1 VEERLYM
8 EVKIIHN
15 ASEVY
20 EFLKDKIRYDYVYQF
35 TDLSS
40 KEWDNVICY
49 GLFDNSQLKEIAV
62 LAINFDIPVLL
73 AASFANEKYN
83 TELLLRIKKFLPS
96 KFYTHIDRETL
107 DSVFDI
113 NDILELEEYMNMG
126 LCNYDLLDKKGEN
139 EAVRLGFNDL
149 KDIKELI
156 NESYPEAWLDDDL
169 VKLNKSF
176 GIYVEGKLV
185 SFAGIH
191 AYSQEYQVV
200 AVAHV
205 TTHPDYRQ
213 KGYGEKVVCSLVKDL
228 KNKIEFIGLNVKV
241 DNSVAINCYK
251 KLGFIEFGKF
261 VGCEIVNNC
270 DCTKSIRS
278 KGEGFIK

>member
-1 VEERLYM
+1 M

-20 EFLKDKIRYDYVYQF
+20 EFLKDKTRYDYIYQVA
-35 TDLSS
+35 DLSP
-40 KEWDNVICY
+40 KEWKNVICY
-49 GLFDNSQLKEIAV
+49 GLFDNEQLKEIAM
-62 LAINFDIPVLL
+62 LLINYDIPVLL
-73 AASFANEKYN
+73 AASFEKEKYN
-83 TELLLRIKKFLPS
+83 TELLSMIKKFLPS

-107 DSVFDI
+107 ENVFHA
-113 NDILELEEYMNMG
+113 NDILDLEEYMNMG
-126 LCNYDLLDKKGEN
+126 LCNFDLLNKKVEN

-156 NESYPEAWLDDDL
+156 SISYPEAWLDDEL
-169 VKLNKSF
+169 VKLNENF
-176 GIYVEGKLV
+176 GIYVDGKLA

-241 DNSVAINCYK
+241 NNLAAINCYK
-251 KLGFIEFGKF
+251 KLGFTEFGKF
-261 VGCEIVNNC
+261 IGCEIINNR
-270 DCTKSIRS
+270 D
-278 KGEGFIK
+278 

>member
-1 VEERLYM
+1 M
-8 EVKIIHN
+8 EVKIIHD
-15 ASEVY
+15 ASKVY
-20 EFLKDKIRYDYVYQF
+20 EFLKDKTIYNYIYQF
-35 TDLSS
+35 ADLSP

-49 GLFDNSQLKEIAV
+49 ALFDNSELKEIAI
-62 LAINFDIPVLL
+62 LLINYDIPVLL

-83 TELLLRIKKFLPS
+83 TELLSRIKNFLPS

-107 DSVFDI
+107 NNVFDA
-113 NDILELEEYMNMG
+113 NNVKDLEEYMNMG
-126 LCNYDLLDKKGEN
+126 LCNYNLLNEKGGN

-169 VKLNKSF
+169 VKLNKNF
-176 GIYVEGKLV
+176 GIYVDGKLV

-191 AYSQEYQVV
+191 AYSEEYQVV

-205 TTHPDYRQ
+205 TTHPDYRH

-241 DNSVAINCYK
+241 NNSPAINCYK
-251 KLGFIEFGKF
+251 KLGFKEFGEF
-261 VGCEIVNNC
+261 IGCEIINNC
-270 DCTKSIRS
+270 D
-278 KGEGFIK
+278 

>member
-1 VEERLYM
+1 M

-20 EFLKDKIRYDYVYQF
+20 EFLKEKTRYDYIYQVN
-35 TDLSS
+35 DLSP

-49 GLFDNSQLKEIAV
+49 GLFDNSQLKEIAM
-62 LAINFDIPVLL
+62 LLINYDIPVLL

-83 TELLLRIKKFLPS
+83 TELLSKIKKFLPS

-107 DSVFDI
+107 DNVFHTK
-113 NDILELEEYMNMG
+113 NILELEEYMNMG
-126 LCNYDLLDKKGEN
+126 LCNYELLNEKGGN
-139 EAVRLGFNDL
+139 EAARLGFNDL
-149 KDIKELI
+149 EDIKELI

-169 VKLNKSF
+169 VKLNKNF
-176 GIYVEGKLV
+176 GIYVDGKLV

-191 AYSQEYQVV
+191 AYSEEYQVV

-228 KNKIEFIGLNVKV
+228 KNKIDFIGLNVKV
-241 DNSVAINCYK
+241 NNLAAINCYK
-251 KLGFIEFGKF
+251 KLGFEEFGKF

-270 DCTKSIRS
+270 D
-278 KGEGFIK
+278 